1 MTPGPCWA
9 EINLKQLKENFRLVQ
24 RHVGPERQVLAV
36 VKADAYGHGAVPV
49 ARALEEAGVDYLGV
63 AAVNE
68 GVELRQA
75 GIRKPILVLTGFFPG
90 EEKELLEFDITPGVT
105 ECDQLE
111 RLEAAARVANVPGR
125 QAGRKVRI
133 HLKIDT
139 GMGRLGI
146 ACREVTRIAEKLAAS
161 PHFELEGLYTHF
173 ASSEDFTSDQ
183 TEDQVRRFEEARAA
197 FAARGLRPPLLHL
210 ANTGAVV
217 ARPET
222 WGTMVRPGSVLYG
235 FQSFFKFPEG
245 QDRTAE
251 FAAQLPVK
259 PVLTLKA
266 RVYLV
271 RDYPA
276 AAPLGY
282 GARFVT
288 QRPSRIAV
296 LPIGYGHGWRRALSG
311 NCRIILRGKYA
322 PTVGTIGMDLTLA
335 DVTDIP
341 GAQPGDEV
349 IFIGSNGTV
358 AIPPAEPAR
367 ALGTVCSEILSGLN
381 RRVPRVYCD

>member
-9 EINLKQLKENFRLVQ
+9 EINLKQLKENFQLVQ
-24 RHVGPERQVLAV
+24 RHVGPERKVLAV

-75 GIRKPILVLTGFFPG
+75 GVLAPILVLTGFFPG
-90 EEKELLEFDITPGVT
+90 EEQELLEFELTPGVT
-105 ECDQLE
+105 ECDQLD
-111 RLEAAARVANVPGR
+111 RLEAAFPKHRN
-125 QAGRKVRI
+125 RKLRL

-139 GMGRLGI
+139 GMGRLGV
-146 ACREVTRIAEKLAAS
+146 ACKDVARVAEHLAAS
-161 PHFELEGLYTHF
+161 PQFELEGLYTHF

-183 TEDQVRRFEEARAA
+183 TDEQVRRFEEARAT

-210 ANTGAVV
+210 ANTGAVI

-251 FAAQLPVK
+251 FAAALPVK
-259 PVLTLKA
+259 PVMTLKA

-311 NCRIILRGKYA
+311 HCRVIVRGKFA

-349 IFIGSNGTV
+349 ILIGANGSA
-358 AIPPAEPAR
+358 AIPPTEPAR
-367 ALGTVCSEILSGLN
+367 ALGTVCSEVLSGLN
-381 RRVPRVYCD
+381 RRVPRIYCD

>member
-9 EINLKQLKENFRLVQ
+9 EINLKQLQENFRLVKK
-24 RHVGPERQVLAV
+24 HVGPERKILAV

-75 GIRKPILVLTGFFPG
+75 GVRRPILVLTGFFPG
-90 EEKELLEFDITPGVT
+90 EEKELLEFDLTPGVT
-105 ECDQLE
+105 EAGQLDL
-111 RLEAAARVANVPGR
+111 LEPAARAAN
-125 QAGRKVRI
+125 RKLRL

-146 ACREVTRIAEKLAAS
+146 ACKEVARVAERLTAS
-161 PHFELEGLYTHF
+161 AQFELEGLYTHF
-173 ASSEDFTSDQ
+173 ASSEDFTSNQ

-197 FAARGLRPPLLHL
+197 FAARGLRPPLIHL

-251 FAAQLPVK
+251 FAAALPVK
-259 PVLTLKA
+259 PVMTLKA

-271 RDYPA
+271 RDYPES
-276 AAPLGY
+276 APLGY

-311 NCRIILRGKYA
+311 HCRVILRGRYA

-341 GAQPGDEV
+341 EAKPGDEV
-349 IFIGSNGTV
+349 ILIGANGSA
-358 AIPPAEPAR
+358 AIPPTEPAR
-367 ALGTVCSEILSGLN
+367 ALGTVCSEVLSGLN
-381 RRVPRVYCD
+381 RRVPRVYSD

>member
-9 EINLKQLKENFRLVQ
+9 EINLKQLQENLRLVQ
-24 RHVGPERQVLAV
+24 NHVGQDRKVLAV

-49 ARALEEAGVDYLGV
+49 ARALEEAGVDYFGV
-63 AAVNE
+63 AAVSE

-75 GIRKPILVLTGFFPG
+75 GLRTPILVLTGFFPG
-90 EEKELLEFDITPGVT
+90 EERELLAFDLTPGIT
-105 ECDQLE
+105 ECEQLDL
-111 RLEAAARVANVPGR
+111 LEAAAREA
-125 QAGRKVRI
+125 QRKLRLHV
-133 HLKIDT
+133 KIDT

-146 ACREVTRIAEKLAAS
+146 ACKNVARVAERLASS
-161 PHFELEGLYTHF
+161 PQFELEGLYTHF
-173 ASSEDFTSDQ
+173 ASSEDLTSNQ
-183 TEDQVRRFEEARAA
+183 TEEQLRRFEEARAA
-197 FAARGLRPPLLHL
+197 FAANGLRPPLLHL
-210 ANTGAVV
+210 ANTGAVI

-251 FAAQLPVK
+251 FASMLPVK

-311 NCRIILRGKYA
+311 HCRVILRGRYA

-349 IFIGSNGTV
+349 IFIGSNGTT
-358 AIPPAEPAR
+358 AIPPTEPAR
-367 ALGTVCSEILSGLN
+367 VLGTVCSEVLSGLN
-381 RRVPRVYCD
+381 RRVPRVYLA